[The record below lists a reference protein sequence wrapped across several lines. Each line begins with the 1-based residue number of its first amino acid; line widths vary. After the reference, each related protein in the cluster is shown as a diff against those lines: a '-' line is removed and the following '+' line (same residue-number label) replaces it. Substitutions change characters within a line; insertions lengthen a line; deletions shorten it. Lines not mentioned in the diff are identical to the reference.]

1 LLIRL
6 ARIRVLPD
14 SSGGQKPLHV
24 QDFTLRTDFNDDYI
38 DATLSCQ
45 LVLENLDAQPA
56 QRRWNTRCST
66 AKRRCMKA
74 QRSA

>member
-1 LLIRL
+1 MVGGYFPR
-6 ARIRVLPD
+6 RV
-14 SSGGQKPLHV
+14 SGGQNPLHV

-45 LVLENLDAQPA
+45 LVLENLDAQPGA
-56 QRRWNTRCST
+56 ATLEY
-66 AKRRCMKA
+66 ALFDGERRCMKA